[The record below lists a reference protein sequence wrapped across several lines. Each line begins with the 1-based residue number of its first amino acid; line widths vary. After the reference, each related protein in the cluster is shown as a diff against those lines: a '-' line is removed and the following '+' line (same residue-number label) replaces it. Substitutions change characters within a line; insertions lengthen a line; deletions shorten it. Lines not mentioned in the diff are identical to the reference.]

1 MLPNIGVVGRK
12 RAGKDTIADHLVQN
26 YGYVRVGLADPVKEL
41 ALVLDPIVHAEG
53 ETGYDHGYG
62 GELVTFP
69 TARTVH
75 LSEIIAVRGWE
86 RAKDEIPEVRRVLQ
100 AFGTD
105 VVRKRFGDSAWIDLA
120 LAKVRELNAQCVP
133 AVLPDVRF
141 PNEGKAL
148 GLAASARLIRVTRPG
163 LSTTDNHD
171 SERHTDTIPV
181 DVELSNEGTVQD
193 LLKRVDDVLG
203 AIERNAA

>member
-53 ETGYDHGYG
+53 ET
-62 GELVTFP
+62 
-69 TARTVH
+69 ARVVH
-75 LSEIIAVRGWE
+75 LSEIIAERGWE

-120 LAKVRELNAQCVP
+120 LAKVRELNAQGVA

-141 PNEGKAL
+141 PNEGTAVR
-148 GLAASARLIRVTRPG
+148 LAAAGQLIRVMRPG
-163 LSTTDNHD
+163 LSTEDNHD
-171 SERHTDTIPV
+171 SERYTDTIPV
-181 DVELSNEGTVQD
+181 DVELSNDGAVQD